1 MDDFEELLISE
12 SDDDNKNEINNQYY
26 DININNIKIPSND
39 IFKGLL
45 SDDSEE
51 SNKIVEINKKRK
63 EENKIKENKNL
74 KNKKKKKK
82 IIFNLSHSINKTNN
96 NNFNSDIIQN
106 QVKNT
111 ESNNDNININNSN
124 QKNLN
129 NNNNTM
135 NYNISNTKN
144 VIYSYKNDKNTL
156 INNSNTKNG
165 IINKNINQV
174 TNNQNGNKNNINNPQ
189 LNSLKS
195 NKFKD
200 NLKKQNINN
209 DKNLSQD
216 SIEINSESPN
226 QNINDIQSY
235 NNINQIKKEDKKI
248 EYNMSEMNYSNLKP
262 KIDKIISLELT
273 EIKDIQEQNSKIKF
287 YLEELNIILK
297 SINHKKLNNFDNLF
311 NEEHLNKIEIIA
323 NNYKEDYQK
332 IRDRMQNVSEKDYIT
347 LDEKESILDD
357 IEYYNNKIK
366 SLKTLNRVNENI
378 LSSNEKN
385 PQIKEMWVK
394 NFEINFQNF
403 KLENE
408 KLNKM
413 IKRNK
418 DKVIKNDKTIE
429 DLNKKLSDL
438 QNNAKKNYNIDN
450 NFDKEIFGIVNK
462 DLMIEKENTK
472 KKLEVILNFSD
483 FEMKKYENYISN
495 KEVEIE
501 KKTIE
506 KTKLLNILNKEKEK
520 TEITQ
525 RDFENYLIPLQKF
538 HQELKKRQEI
548 AKKEKLEEILIKRA
562 RKKIEENEKKEKQ
575 KRDKIIFKQ
584 SMSLEKMK
592 QKLEKNIKKNKNK
605 FNIKAYSERNNTKTI
620 NNISRNNNS
629 NNHFFLTENNQS
641 KVKENKFKNPK
652 LMIQIDDNNFETI
665 TNDNKNGN
673 RIIKSETLPVK
684 KKSKISDKEIKLIY
698 DEETINNY
706 KMKKST
712 NKKNKIEDD
721 YNDENKNVS
730 DMNTKNDESFSSND
744 DNYLQKLLIKNNKK
758 DDEYDE
764 NINDN
769 YELKNKKMNK
779 SEEKNL
785 NIINL
790 KRDSVRNKRTNTN
803 FVPYSERI
811 PRKKIDNNKKLR
823 MNSEIK
829 HFIRHESLITEKK
842 KLSNNDI
849 NFNIINKGN
858 EKFNLVTPKFKDLS
872 DDKFDSNYN
881 KNTKSK
887 FQNNSIKKF
896 EEKDY
901 DFDLNDK
908 NIKNDNSNEVMNQIN
923 YSSKNSIFSINKSLK
938 NNTIFSPLNNFHI
951 NNLTSSNKKNRSNI
965 QIDDLT
971 TNFKINI
978 PNLKQKMNC
987 TKINN
992 NIIKHREHKSYI
1004 IRNNSKLKQFID
1016 DNISDIGK
1024 NHLNS
1029 EKGRNE
1035 SFFSSDENLITDEI
1049 IKDKKNRN

>member
-1 MDDFEELLISE
+1 
-12 SDDDNKNEINNQYY
+12 
-26 DININNIKIPSND
+26 
-39 IFKGLL
+39 
-45 SDDSEE
+45 
-51 SNKIVEINKKRK
+51 
-63 EENKIKENKNL
+63 
-74 KNKKKKKK
+74 
-82 IIFNLSHSINKTNN
+82 
-96 NNFNSDIIQN
+96 
-106 QVKNT
+106 
-111 ESNNDNININNSN
+111 
-124 QKNLN
+124 
-129 NNNNTM
+129 
-135 NYNISNTKN
+135 
-144 VIYSYKNDKNTL
+144 
-156 INNSNTKNG
+156 
-165 IINKNINQV
+165 
-174 TNNQNGNKNNINNPQ
+174 
-189 LNSLKS
+189 
-195 NKFKD
+195 
-200 NLKKQNINN
+200 
-209 DKNLSQD
+209 
-216 SIEINSESPN
+216 
-226 QNINDIQSY
+226 
-235 NNINQIKKEDKKI
+235 
-248 EYNMSEMNYSNLKP
+248 
-262 KIDKIISLELT
+262 
-273 EIKDIQEQNSKIKF
+273 
-287 YLEELNIILK
+287 
-297 SINHKKLNNFDNLF
+297 
-311 NEEHLNKIEIIA
+311 
-323 NNYKEDYQK
+323 
-332 IRDRMQNVSEKDYIT
+332 
-347 LDEKESILDD
+347 
-357 IEYYNNKIK
+357 
-366 SLKTLNRVNENI
+366 
-378 LSSNEKN
+378 
-385 PQIKEMWVK
+385 
-394 NFEINFQNF
+394 
-403 KLENE
+403 
-408 KLNKM
+408 
-413 IKRNK
+413 
-418 DKVIKNDKTIE
+418 
-429 DLNKKLSDL
+429 
-438 QNNAKKNYNIDN
+438 
-450 NFDKEIFGIVNK
+450 
-462 DLMIEKENTK
+462 
-472 KKLEVILNFSD
+472 
-483 FEMKKYENYISN
+483 
-495 KEVEIE
+495 
-501 KKTIE
+501 
-506 KTKLLNILNKEKEK
+506 
-520 TEITQ
+520 
-525 RDFENYLIPLQKF
+525 
-538 HQELKKRQEI
+538 
-548 AKKEKLEEILIKRA
+548 
-562 RKKIEENEKKEKQ
+562 
-575 KRDKIIFKQ
+575 
-584 SMSLEKMK
+584 MK

-744 DNYLQKLLIKNNKK
+744 DNYLQKLLIKNSKK

-872 DDKFDSNYN
+872 DDKFDSNYS